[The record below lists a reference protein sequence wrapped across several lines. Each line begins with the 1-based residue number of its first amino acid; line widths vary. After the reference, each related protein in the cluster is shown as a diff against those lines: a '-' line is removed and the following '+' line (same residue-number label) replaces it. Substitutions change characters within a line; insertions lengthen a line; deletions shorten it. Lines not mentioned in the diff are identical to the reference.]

1 MVTKMSVYITYD
13 LEPYRVLLLSLS
25 VSSLSRG
32 EAMELLRRW
41 FVESKGTVNVS
52 TVVYMLTDMGFCR
65 HRREHNPILVIHHQ
79 LNHMHNQYRPTDS

>member
-1 MVTKMSVYITYD
+1 MVAKMSVYITYD
-13 LEPYRVLLLSLS
+13 LEPYQVLLLSLS

-52 TVVYMLTDMGFCR
+52 TVVYRHGFLQAQER
-65 HRREHNPILVIHHQ
+65 
-79 LNHMHNQYRPTDS
+79 T

>member
-1 MVTKMSVYITYD
+1 MVAKMSVYITYD
-13 LEPYRVLLLSLS
+13 LEPYRVLLLSFS

-52 TVVYMLTDMGFCR
+52 TVVTDMGYCR
-65 HRREHNPILVIHHQ
+65 HRREHNPILVMHHQ
-79 LNHMHNQYRPTDS
+79 LNHMHNPYRPTDS